1 MNYLSVNHQWT
12 ENDIWFHCNFRFN
25 FHVRRRCHCSEVKG
39 EGSFH
44 YSLVSKKYVEFSTQ
58 RDVRKKNKDRNVL
71 SAALHTSRVLTQR
84 VTWLSDL
91 FRLQLKIPHN
101 FLKTPFSYHSMHHA
115 QIIKSV
121 VYRLPTCL
129 LSFDCM
135 NGFPYSPLGQKMMLT
150 FMYIYLA

>member
-1 MNYLSVNHQWT
+1 MNWKWHLISLQFPIQFSCEKEVPLQW
-12 ENDIWFHCNFRFN
+12 
-25 FHVRRRCHCSEVKG
+25 G
-39 EGSFH
+39 EGWGVIPLLSRLEKICGIFH
-44 YSLVSKKYVEFSTQ
+44 TEGREEKKQGQECPISST
-58 RDVRKKNKDRNVL
+58 
-71 SAALHTSRVLTQR
+71 AHFACLTQR

>member
-1 MNYLSVNHQWT
+1 MTFDFTAISDSIFMWEGGATAVRWRVRGHSITLSSRKNMW
-12 ENDIWFHCNFRFN
+12 
-25 FHVRRRCHCSEVKG
+25 
-39 EGSFH
+39 SFPH
-44 YSLVSKKYVEFSTQ
+44 RGTWG
-58 RDVRKKNKDRNVL
+58 KKNKDRNVL